1 MSRSTT
7 LQRNAPRSHPR
18 HLVRRWIKRIA
29 LVLGGL
35 AGLGAIIYAWLPS
48 PVVVDASVVSRTALD
63 VEVDEDGQA
72 RVRDRFVVSAPISGT
87 LERID
92 LDAGAIVKRG
102 DRIARI
108 TPPDPALFDERTRHE
123 TTARL
128 AVARARVQQAETAI
142 ARAVIARE
150 AAVREGARARAL
162 FERSA
167 ISGAERDRFDSEE
180 QLAIRDV
187 ATAKTERVAAAAE
200 VEAIRATLDQR
211 KPASTGSREVVAPSD
226 GRVLRVIRDS
236 AGPVATGAP
245 LVEIGDPAS
254 VEIVVDVLSTDATRI
269 RPGLTASL
277 EGWGG
282 EPLPARVTRIEPSA
296 FTRISA
302 LGVEEQRVNVILEL
316 EGQALSLG
324 DGFRV
329 DVRIFLWRGAAVLAV
344 PASAVFRDHERWAVY
359 TIEDGRARLRPI
371 AIGHRGRSMIEI
383 AGGLEAGAVVVLH
396 PGDRVREGS
405 RVDAR

>member
-1 MSRSTT
+1 MSKSTT

-29 LVLGGL
+29 LGLGGL
-35 AGLGAIIYAWLPS
+35 AGLAAIIYAWLPS
-48 PVVVDASVVSRTALD
+48 PIIVDAAVVSRTALD

-87 LERID
+87 LERIE
-92 LDAGAIVKRG
+92 LDAGSTVKRG
-102 DRIARI
+102 DRVARI
-108 TPPDPALFDERTRHE
+108 APPDPVLFDERTRTE
-123 TTARL
+123 MTARL

-142 ARAVIARE
+142 ARAVIARD
-150 AAVREGARARAL
+150 AAVREGARARSL

-180 QLAIRDV
+180 QLAVRAV
-187 ATAKTERVAAAAE
+187 AITETERAAAAAE
-200 VEAIRATLDQR
+200 AAAIRATLDQR
-211 KPASTGSREVVAPSD
+211 KPTSTAGREVVAPVD

-245 LVEIGDPAS
+245 LVEIGDPLS
-254 VEIVVDVLSTDATRI
+254 IEIVVDVLSTDATRI

-282 EPLPARVTRIEPSA
+282 EPLPARVTRVEPSA

-302 LGVEEQRVNVILEL
+302 LGVEEQRVNVILEA
-316 EGQALSLG
+316 EGPALSLG

-344 PASAVFRDHERWAVY
+344 PASAVFRDHDRWAVY
-359 TIEDGRARLRPI
+359 AIEDDRTHLRPI
-371 AIGHRGRSMIEI
+371 VIGHRGRSMIEI
-383 AGGLEAGAVVVLH
+383 AGGLEAGAMVVLH

-405 RVDAR
+405 RVDPR